1 MKATS
6 NGILKVTSNK
16 SLRHFTIIKEDGTK
30 YRTAKMSKYEFESCE
45 CNTINDWNEFLK
57 SDEYFKLN

>member
-6 NGILKVTSNK
+6 NGILKVTSNQ

-30 YRTAKMSKYEFESCE
+30 YRTCQMTRDEFQSNEG
-45 CNTINDWNEFLK
+45 NTINDWNDFLK
-57 SDEYFKLN
+57 SGDYYKI